1 MKKVIITIALVLI
14 ALIPTY
20 VLVFQAMRTAVP
32 DATLGDADI
41 APAFVRWSLQ
51 GKNSEVSQT
60 STDEDRA
67 NKRFGK
73 AEPIRLESLADAAS
87 IRWEIAPKQVRIA
100 IYNLTENN
108 TYVGTVTPEELLTHP
123 LVGTSDRLQVIVV
136 ADWTFTKVVS
146 ARAAYSFEVNG

>member
-41 APAFVRWSLQ
+41 APAFVRWRLQ

-73 AEPIRLESLADAAS
+73 AEPIR
-87 IRWEIAPKQVRIA
+87 PKALR
-100 IYNLTENN
+100 TRRPF
-108 TYVGTVTPEELLTHP
+108 VGRSRRNRSGSPFIT
-123 LVGTSDRLQVIVV
+123 
-136 ADWTFTKVVS
+136 
-146 ARAAYSFEVNG
+146 